1 MLVTQQIVTG
11 KFTIAH
17 SFFVS
22 IVTHGSKTLI
32 FFKFETFT
40 QRKSSYPYIWKKWG
54 LFMNLMKKT
63 AVVLWAIAWV
73 VAQTAKDLIISYVDV
88 MRTALGE
95 DGRPISIAAFV
106 AVMVA
111 SVFLMGI
118 TGTLIAVLKVN

>member
-1 MLVTQQIVTG
+1 
-11 KFTIAH
+11 
-17 SFFVS
+17 
-22 IVTHGSKTLI
+22 
-32 FFKFETFT
+32 
-40 QRKSSYPYIWKKWG
+40 
-54 LFMNLMKKT
+54 MNLMKKT

-95 DGRPISIAAFV
+95 DGKPVSIAAFL

>member
-1 MLVTQQIVTG
+1 
-11 KFTIAH
+11 
-17 SFFVS
+17 
-22 IVTHGSKTLI
+22 
-32 FFKFETFT
+32 
-40 QRKSSYPYIWKKWG
+40 
-54 LFMNLMKKT
+54 MNLMKKT

-73 VAQTAKDLIISYVDV
+73 VTQTAKDLIISYVYV

-95 DGRPISIAAFV
+95 DGKPGSIAAFL